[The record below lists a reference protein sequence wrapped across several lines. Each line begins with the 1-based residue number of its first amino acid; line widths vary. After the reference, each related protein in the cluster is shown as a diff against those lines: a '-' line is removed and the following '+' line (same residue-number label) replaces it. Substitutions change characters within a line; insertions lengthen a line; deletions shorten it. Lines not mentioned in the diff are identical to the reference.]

1 MSPYNNNTYL
11 RQQSFENP
19 QDWIFKLIL
28 FIIYPFGAF
37 LISLKNAASK
47 SSYLIYFLF
56 GIVFCWHM
64 NPTGS
69 GRYDDLEGIMQR
81 VVANDYSIQE
91 IWEQFVAFITFA
103 KDAPKEVY
111 ENFIN
116 WFSKLF
122 SPNPHLFFAIAAI
135 PYLYF
140 MLKSLKKITTD
151 RKFTQC
157 WYCLIVLALFVLP
170 RDIITVQNPRFT
182 TGIWMAVFAT
192 ISFFSSGKYQ
202 WRYYLLILATPLI
215 HSGFWFYVLAFTGG
229 LFVMRYQKLLIVL
242 LYVSVP
248 FSYLSYDLLSNLN
261 FSALPLPATL
271 ALWIERYLSEDSFN
285 EFVANEGAS
294 GYFWVAQM
302 FTTIRTT
309 AYLIIP
315 LYLWKYRKEIERRN
329 DIKHLFKFFLYF
341 YALVNFI
348 QFVPVLGERFYWIV
362 RILAIYLWF
371 KAIYPRHNTIL
382 KILLLTCL
390 WEMFKRYFYKGAVSS
405 SVPLEI
411 FYTPLPNLIADFW
424 GVTNITQL

>member
-1 MSPYNNNTYL
+1 MNKIAKHNITIEDPREL
-11 RQQSFENP
+11 
-19 QDWIFKLIL
+19 WIKIIL

-37 LISLKNAASK
+37 LLSLKNAASK

-56 GIVFCWHM
+56 GLIFCWHM
-64 NPTGS
+64 NPINHTQT
-69 GRYDDLEGIMQR
+69 DDFYWIMER
-81 VVANDYSIQE
+81 VIANDYSTKE
-91 IWEQFVAFITFA
+91 IWEQFVAFITF
-103 KDAPKEVY
+103 KEDAPKEVY
-111 ENFIN
+111 ENVLN

-122 SPNPHLFFAIAAI
+122 SPNPHLFFTIAAI

-242 LYVSVP
+242 LYASVP
-248 FSYLSYDLLSNLN
+248 FSYLSYDLLTSLN

-348 QFVPVLGERFYWIV
+348 QFVPVLGERFYWMV
-362 RILAIYLWF
+362 RIFGIYLWF
-371 KAIYPRHNTIL
+371 KAIYPRHNTVL
-382 KILLLTCL
+382 KILLPACS
-390 WEMFKRYFYKGAVSS
+390 WEIFRRYLYTGALYKC
-405 SVPLEI
+405 VPLEI
-411 FYTPLPNLIADFW
+411 FYTTLPNLIADFW
-424 GVTNITQL
+424 GVTNITLL

>member
-1 MSPYNNNTYL
+1 MRQYRNNTYL

-37 LISLKNAASK
+37 LISLRNAASK

-56 GIVFCWHM
+56 GLIFCWHM
-64 NPTGS
+64 NPTGD
-69 GRYDDLEGIMQR
+69 RYDDLFGIMER
-81 VVANDYSIQE
+81 VVANNYSTKE
-91 IWEQFVAFITFA
+91 IWEQFVTFITF
-103 KDAPKEVY
+103 KEDAPKEVY
-111 ENFIN
+111 ENVLN

-122 SPNPHLFFAIAAI
+122 SPNPHLFFTIAAI
-135 PYLYF
+135 PYLFF

-182 TGIWMAVFAT
+182 TGVWMAVFAT
-192 ISFFSSGKYQ
+192 ISFFSSSKYQ
-202 WRYYLLILATPLI
+202 WRYFLIILATPLI

-229 LFVMRYQKLLIVL
+229 LFAMRYQKLLIVL
-242 LYVSVP
+242 LYASVP
-248 FSYLSYDLLSNLN
+248 FSYLSYDLLTSLNL
-261 FSALPLPATL
+261 SALPLPSTL
-271 ALWIERYLSEDSFN
+271 AVWIERYLSEDSFN

-294 GYFWVAQM
+294 GYFWVAQI

-309 AYLIIP
+309 AYLIVP
-315 LYLWKYRKEIERRN
+315 LYLWKYRKEIEQRN

-371 KAIYPRHNTIL
+371 KAIYPRHNTVL
-382 KILLLTCL
+382 KILLLACS
-390 WEMFKRYFYKGAVSS
+390 WEIFKRYFYKGAISS

>member
-1 MSPYNNNTYL
+1 MNKIAKHNITIEDPREL
-11 RQQSFENP
+11 
-19 QDWIFKLIL
+19 WIKIIL

-37 LISLKNAASK
+37 LLSLKNAASK

-56 GIVFCWHM
+56 GLIFCWHM
-64 NPTGS
+64 NPINHTQT
-69 GRYDDLEGIMQR
+69 DDFYWIMER
-81 VVANDYSIQE
+81 VIANDYSTKE
-91 IWEQFVAFITFA
+91 IWEQFVAFITF
-103 KDAPKEVY
+103 KEDAPKEVY
-111 ENFIN
+111 ENVLN

-122 SPNPHLFFAIAAI
+122 SPNPHLFFTIAAI

-242 LYVSVP
+242 LYASVP
-248 FSYLSYDLLSNLN
+248 FSYLSYDLLTSLN

-348 QFVPVLGERFYWIV
+348 QFVPVLGERFYWMV
-362 RILAIYLWF
+362 RIFGIYLWF
-371 KAIYPRHNTIL
+371 KAIYPRHNTVL
-382 KILLLTCL
+382 KILLLACS
-390 WEMFKRYFYKGAVSS
+390 WEIFRRYLYTGALYKC
-405 SVPLEI
+405 VPLEI
-411 FYTPLPNLIADFW
+411 FYTTLPNLIADFW
-424 GVTNITQL
+424 GVTNITLL